1 MILYHNLGSFLLLLF
16 IPKIIFLIAH
26 MKNLYV
32 NNMMLQYYLLV
43 YKIE

>member
-16 IPKIIFLIAH
+16 VLETIFLIIAH

-32 NNMMLQYYLLV
+32 NSMMLQYY
-43 YKIE
+43 I